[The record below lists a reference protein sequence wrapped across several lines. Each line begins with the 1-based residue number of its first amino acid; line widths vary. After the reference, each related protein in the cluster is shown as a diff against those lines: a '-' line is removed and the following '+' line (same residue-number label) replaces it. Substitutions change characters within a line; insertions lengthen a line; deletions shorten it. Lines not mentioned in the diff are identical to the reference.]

1 MSASTYTINGKTYT
15 QRTLVLGQIKQ
26 LTTALAEV
34 NIQVGAGVGQ
44 VAGMIG
50 DNLARCAAVI
60 LQPEGVAHRDKDL
73 DQLEAE
79 FAEHLDIVTADKVID
94 DFFDLTPATIIA
106 KLLGR
111 LRGMFVVTRIGADGS
126 TTPSCSSP
134 EGTSPSE
141 TPSSGDT
148 P

>member
-1 MSASTYTINGKTYT
+1 MERYTINDKTYI

-26 LTTALAEV
+26 LTEALAGV
-34 NIQVGAGVGQ
+34 DIPAGAGVAQ
-44 VAGMIG
+44 VAGLIG
-50 DNLARCAAVI
+50 DHLPRSAAVI

-73 DQLEAE
+73 VALEAE
-79 FAEHLDIVTADKVID
+79 FAEHLDIVTAEKVID
-94 DFFDLTPATIIA
+94 DFFVLTPAATIA

-111 LRGMFVVTRIGADGS
+111 LRGMFVMVRAGGNGLTRPS
-126 TTPSCSSP
+126 SCSA
-134 EGTSPSE
+134 EATSPGE